1 MDAGV
6 APRDAGF
13 SLLELMVS
21 VAVLAVLAVG
31 AGLATGSAVSP
42 AARDAERFR
51 RAHDQNWA
59 LAILGREQRGLSVTP
74 DALALTRKGENGW
87 NTGARLYDW
96 SGQAQFSASGP
107 LPDPGT
113 PDIVFRSDGT
123 STAFALVFSS
133 RRGAA
138 WRCAS
143 DGWSKLTCSAQ

>member
-6 APRDAGF
+6 TARDAGF

-31 AGLATGSAVSP
+31 VGLASGSAVSP

-59 LAILGREQRGLSVTP
+59 LAILGREQRGLSVSP
-74 DALALTRKGENGW
+74 KALALTRRGEDGW
-87 NTGARLYDW
+87 DTGSRLYDW
-96 SGQAQFSASGP
+96 RGPAQFSAAGP
-107 LPDPGT
+107 LPDLGT
-113 PDIVFRSDGT
+113 PDIVFQPDGS

-143 DGWSKLTCSAQ
+143 DGWSKLTCAAQ